1 MPDVPVPASDETVA
15 VSPAH
20 EGEGGGELDPFLE
33 FWGERRLCTLASP
46 RPDGTIHQ
54 VPVGVTYDPEHH
66 LARVISSGT
75 SYKALNLEAHPGQ
88 RVSVCQVEGARWS
101 TLEGV
106 ATVSR
111 AQDAVAE
118 AVRRYA
124 QRYRQPRSNPGRVV
138 IEIAVERVLGN
149 VRPEREGIVP

>member
-1 MPDVPVPASDETVA
+1 MPDKTVPGKAGA
-15 VSPAH
+15 VT
-20 EGEGGGELDPFLE
+20 GGSGSSDPFLV
-33 FWGERRLCTLASP
+33 FWSERRLCTLASP

-54 VPVGVTYDPEHH
+54 VPVGVTYDPERY
-66 LARVISSGT
+66 LARVICSGSSF
-75 SYKALNLEAHPGQ
+75 KALNLAAHPGR

-111 AQDAVAE
+111 EEGAVAE

-124 QRYRQPRSNPGRVV
+124 QRYRQPRPQPDRVV
-138 IEIAVERVLGN
+138 IEIAVGRVMGN
-149 VRPEREGIVP
+149 VRPLSEGIIP